1 MIAIVK
7 KELGQFFSG
16 LLGYLTIGIFLLL
29 MGSFVFLFPESNVLD
44 AGYANLDVFF
54 DRAPFILLFLIPA
67 ITMKSFSEEFKSGT
81 FEILRTTPLSSVQ
94 LVTGK
99 FLAALLLT
107 WIALAFT
114 IVYPFTISY
123 LSTEGIDTGAILG
136 SYVGLMLLCAVYVS
150 IGLFTSSLFVNSV
163 VSFLTSAL
171 FCFLLYAVFG
181 SIAQIQSLEM
191 GLGYYI
197 SLLGIQFHYEN
208 MSRGFVHVRDLVYFI
223 SVAFFFVYLT
233 VYKVKNR

>member
-99 FLAALLLT
+99 YIAALLLT

-181 SIAQIQSLEM
+181 SIAQMQSLEM

-233 VYKVKNR
+233 VHKVKNR

>member
-123 LSTEGIDTGAILG
+123 LSTEGIDTGAILA

-233 VYKVKNR
+233 VHKVKNR

>member
-81 FEILRTTPLSSVQ
+81 FEVLRTTPLSSVQ

-99 FLAALLLT
+99 YLAALLLT

-114 IVYPFTISY
+114 FVYPFTISY

-171 FCFLLYAVFG
+171 FCFLMYAVFG
-181 SIAQIQSLEM
+181 SISQIESLEM

-233 VYKVKNR
+233 VHKVKNR